1 MLKRM
6 PIVVTAL
13 VVGLMASA
21 CSSKGNT
28 DVGAG
33 STATPPVSTTTEE
46 PSPQPSETSEETRI
60 AFEDNHF
67 QPAALT
73 VASGAQLELDNEGNN
88 THTFTIDGQG
98 IDVQVD
104 SGKNAKVTARL
115 DPRTYQFYCR
125 FHKSMG
131 MKGTLTVTG

>member
-1 MLKRM
+1 MLKKM
-6 PIVVTAL
+6 AIVAAAL
-13 VVGLMASA
+13 LVGLMAAACGSKSNTSA
-21 CSSKGNT
+21 
-28 DVGAG
+28 GAG
-33 STATPPVSTTTEE
+33 GRATPTVSATTDA
-46 PSPQPSETSEETRI
+46 PSPQPSETSGETRV

-67 QPAALT
+67 QPASLT
-73 VASGAQLELDNEGNN
+73 VASGAELELDNEGNN

-104 SGKNAKVTARL
+104 SGKDAKVTAPL
-115 DPRTYQFYCR
+115 DPGTYEFFCR

>member
-33 STATPPVSTTTEE
+33 STATPTVSTTTEE
-46 PSPQPSETSEETRI
+46 PSPRP
-60 AFEDNHF
+60 
-67 QPAALT
+67 
-73 VASGAQLELDNEGNN
+73 
-88 THTFTIDGQG
+88 
-98 IDVQVD
+98 
-104 SGKNAKVTARL
+104 
-115 DPRTYQFYCR
+115 
-125 FHKSMG
+125 
-131 MKGTLTVTG
+131 